1 MSEQL
6 GLREVVAMGVGGLIG
21 GGIFAVLGVA
31 AEIAGNA
38 TFLAYLIA
46 GGVAMASGYSYA
58 RLTAH
63 LDEEGGSFTFIEHYT
78 GNENIA
84 GLVGWTLIVGYIG
97 TMAMYAFAF
106 GSFVADLLVGTS
118 DTWLRGVLSIGIIVM
133 FTGVNLMGVRES
145 GESQDILV
153 YVKVAI
159 LFAFGLVGLWT
170 IFVGHR
176 TQPFVGG
183 IFSKGLL
190 APIVGIGAIFVS
202 FEGFQLLSYE
212 YTDIEG
218 GIDTME
224 TGIYLWIAVS
234 TVIYVLVAF
243 VTTTVLSPEQILQ
256 SKETV
261 LAVAASMLFTD
272 PLIQRAAFVL
282 VAIAALFSTTSAI
295 NATLFG
301 TARLAYKVA
310 NEGVLPQLF
319 SFRNKNGIPTW
330 SLIIIAGL
338 TAIFTAL
345 GTLEEITSFASIA
358 FALVFGMVNYIC
370 LQDSDIDRTPL
381 IPGIGLV
388 GTVSFLPLIL
398 WHYLRT
404 QSKMLYSVGEIFLAL
419 VVLELA
425 YSERR
430 RLESPSTSG
439 PRNQ

>member
-31 AEIAGNA
+31 ADIAGNA
-38 TFLAYLIA
+38 AFLAYLVA

-63 LDEEGGSFTFIEHYT
+63 LDEEGGSFTFVEHYT
-78 GNENIA
+78 GNENVA
-84 GLVGWTLIVGYIG
+84 GLVGWTLIVGYVG
-97 TMAMYAFAF
+97 TMSMYAFAF
-106 GSFVADLLVGTS
+106 GSFAADLLVGTS
-118 DTWLRGVLSIGIIVM
+118 STWLRGALSIGVIVV

-145 GESQDILV
+145 GKSQDILV
-153 YVKVAI
+153 YIKVAI
-159 LFAFGLVGLWT
+159 LLAFGLVGLWT

-176 TQPFVGG
+176 AQPFVGG
-183 IFSKGLL
+183 LFSKGLF

-224 TGIYLWIAVS
+224 KGIYLSIAIS
-234 TVIYVLVAF
+234 TVVYVLISF
-243 VTTTVLSPEQILQ
+243 VTTTILSPEQILQ

-261 LAVAASMLFTD
+261 LAVAASMLFAD
-272 PLIQRAAFVL
+272 PVIQRAAFFL

-301 TARLAYKVA
+301 TARLAHKIA
-310 NEGVLPQLF
+310 SKGELPQLF
-319 SFRNKNGIPTW
+319 SFRNKNGVPTW
-330 SLIIIAGL
+330 SLVTIACL
-338 TAIFTAL
+338 TATFTAL

-358 FALVFGMVNYIC
+358 FALVFGTVNYIC
-370 LQDSDIDRTPL
+370 LRDSDIDRSPL
-381 IPGIGLV
+381 IPGIGLL
-388 GTVSFLPLIL
+388 GTVTFVPLIL
-398 WHYLRT
+398 WHYFRT
-404 QSKMLYSVGEIFLAL
+404 QPTILYYVGGIFLAL
-419 VVLELA
+419 VVLELV

-430 RLESPSTSG
+430 RLGSPFVLG
-439 PRNQ
+439 LRNR